1 MIQTPA
7 QAVRGKSPAGKAA
20 KDNNGQSPKAEPH
33 GHGHSHTHSHSHKGH
48 GHEYEHASPPPPP
61 ALTPGRR
68 RILTILEEAGQP
80 LGAYEMIDR
89 LASASG
95 KRPAPISIYRALDF
109 LVDQGL
115 VHRLA
120 SRNAFMACGQAHQ
133 AHEMVAFLICDVCG
147 SVSEAASQPMRQSLT
162 ALAQEIGFAARDQII
177 EVTGRCATCQ
187 DSALAHKEG

>member
-1 MIQTPA
+1 MIQSLSTSRA
-7 QAVRGKSPAGKAA
+7 KSAGA
-20 KDNNGQSPKAEPH
+20 KDPKAKTGPSIEA
-33 GHGHSHTHSHSHKGH
+33 KGH
-48 GHEYEHASPPPPP
+48 DHAHNHAHGSSHGQVHAS
-61 ALTPGRR
+61 LTPGRR
-68 RILTILEEAGQP
+68 RILDILEEAGQP

-89 LASASG
+89 LAAANG

-147 SVSEAASQPMRQSLT
+147 LVSEAASQPMRKSLT
-162 ALAQEIGFAARDQII
+162 ALAQKIGFSARDQII
-177 EVTGRCATCQ
+177 EVTGRCAACQ
-187 DSALAHKEG
+187 GADHSQEGD

>member
-7 QAVRGKSPAGKAA
+7 QASRGKAPRGKVPKA
-20 KDNNGQSPKAEPH
+20 KSGQPPKAELH
-33 GHGHSHTHSHSHKGH
+33 RHGHSHDHAH
-48 GHEYEHASPPPPP
+48 GHEHGSELHS

-89 LASASG
+89 LASANG

-147 SVSEAASQPMRQSLT
+147 LVSEVASQPMRKSLT
-162 ALAQEIGFAARDQII
+162 ALAQKIGFCARDQII
-177 EVTGRCATCQ
+177 EVTGRCAACQ
-187 DSALAHKEG
+187 GLSLASSQKGS

>member
-1 MIQTPA
+1 MTQSSLSA
-7 QAVRGKSPAGKAA
+7 SRAKSARGKTRKAKAA
-20 KDNNGQSPKAEPH
+20 QPPQA
-33 GHGHSHTHSHSHKGH
+33 KGH
-48 GHEYEHASPPPPP
+48 DHAHDHDHNHSQAHDRASA

-89 LASASG
+89 LAAANG

-133 AHEMVAFLICDVCG
+133 AHEMVAFLICDLCG
-147 SVSEAASQPMRQSLT
+147 LVSEAASQPMRKSLT
-162 ALAQEIGFAARDQII
+162 ALAQKIGFSARDQII
-177 EVTGRCATCQ
+177 EVTGRCAACQ
-187 DSALAHKEG
+187 GADPLSEGV